1 MLKNTLFIMSILA
14 IGLGVAASASALSV
28 SPGDLIKGPGDTVYY
43 YAQDGMRHVFPNLKT
58 YQTWYADFSTVKSIP
73 LSELQVISLSGKNVT
88 YKPGVRLVK
97 ITTDPKVYAVGAHAT
112 LRWVQTEAVATA
124 LYGADWN
131 KKIDDVPDAF
141 FINYK
146 VGSPIT
152 STGDYSPTAE
162 TTAATNV
169 DTELK
174 ATTPAPPTTPTATST
189 TPTAT
194 TTSDITFTTSKAEI
208 QGGDVVTLIAQAQDP
223 NGIYKVDL
231 YFDGLLVRSC
241 FSSSCSGEAT
251 VPTSGTKTSY
261 VAEGRATTVS
271 QQVLSKTINLPIKQ
285 DGSAKITVR
294 VGQVQITP
302 DMLASVIAD
311 VDASV
316 AIQRIDIY
324 VDGQI
329 VKGCATGARQC
340 QWTDYLLNKTIGSVH
355 PVKATVSDTLGRI
368 YTSSELNIT
377 VSTTDAPAVTVT
389 PAKDMIYTGETLEV
403 TVTASDSDG
412 IASIDVMKD
421 GAVVKHC
428 DGAVPCTVT
437 TGPWNLVGTMVFTG
451 RSYDTKNALGNGT
464 STSVTVTARP

>member
-1 MLKNTLFIMSILA
+1 MLA
-14 IGLGVAASASALSV
+14 IVAGLGLAASAQALSV
-28 SPGDLIKGPGDTVYY
+28 SPGDLLKGPGDTVYY
-43 YAQDGMRHVFPNLKT
+43 YSTDGMRHVFPNLKT
-58 YQTWYADFSTVKSIP
+58 YQTWYPDFSTVKSVP
-73 LSELQVISLSGKNVT
+73 LSELQAITLNGKNVT

-97 ITTDPKVYAVGAHAT
+97 ITTDPKVYAVGAQAT

-162 TTAATNV
+162 TAAAINI

-174 ATTPAPPTTPTATST
+174 VTTPTPPTTPTATST

-208 QGGDVVTLIAQAQDP
+208 QAGDVVTLIAQAQDP
-223 NGIYKVDL
+223 TGIYKVDL
-231 YFDGLLVRSC
+231 YFDGQLVRTC

-261 VAEGRATTVS
+261 VAEGRATTVN
-271 QQVLSKTINLPIKQ
+271 QQVLSKTITLPIKQ
-285 DGSAKITVR
+285 DGSAKISVR

-311 VDASV
+311 VDTSV

-355 PVKATVSDTLGRI
+355 PVKATVSDTLGRV
-368 YTSSELNIT
+368 YTSSELTIT
-377 VSTTDAPAVTVT
+377 VSTTDAPAVMVT
-389 PAKDMIYTGETLEV
+389 PAKDLIYTGETLDV
-403 TVTASDSDG
+403 TVSASDNDG
-412 IASIDVMKD
+412 ITSIDVMKD
-421 GAVVKHC
+421 GAVIKHC
-428 DGAVPCTVT
+428 DGATPCTVT
-437 TGPWNLVGTMVFTG
+437 TGPWNTVGTMVFTG
-451 RSYDTKNALGNGT
+451 RSYDTKNVMGSGT
-464 STSVTVTARP
+464 STGVTVTARP